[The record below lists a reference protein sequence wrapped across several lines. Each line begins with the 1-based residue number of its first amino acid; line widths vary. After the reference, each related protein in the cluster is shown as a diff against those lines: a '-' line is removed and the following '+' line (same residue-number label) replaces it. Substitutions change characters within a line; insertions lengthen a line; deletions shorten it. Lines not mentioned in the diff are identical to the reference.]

1 MAAPAALTAEFRK
14 IHQPNVFT
22 VNTPMQAGLA
32 DYLQH
37 LENNPQDPG
46 HYLNLSA
53 FYQRKRDLFRQG
65 LAGTGFRLLDCA
77 GTYFQVVDVTDLLQD
92 KALRA
97 GVLEH
102 RSGTSAAPTVT
113 DCGSESAPN
122 HPADG
127 QRPAHSSDAP
137 TEAAFCEWLTA
148 HIGVAAIPLSPFYG
162 DGRNQNLIR
171 FCFAKKDETLHAA
184 LERLARL

>member
-1 MAAPAALTAEFRK
+1 M
-14 IHQPNVFT
+14 
-22 VNTPMQAGLA
+22 
-32 DYLQH
+32 
-37 LENNPQDPG
+37 
-46 HYLNLSA
+46 
-53 FYQRKRDLFRQG
+53 
-65 LAGTGFRLLDCA
+65 
-77 GTYFQVVDVTDLLQD
+77 DVTNLLQD

-102 RSGTSAAPTVT
+102 RSDTSAAPTVT
-113 DCGSESAPN
+113 DLGNSDSTPN

-171 FCFAKKDETLHAA
+171 FCFAKKDKTLHAA

>member
-1 MAAPAALTAEFRK
+1 M
-14 IHQPNVFT
+14 
-22 VNTPMQAGLA
+22 
-32 DYLQH
+32 
-37 LENNPQDPG
+37 
-46 HYLNLSA
+46 
-53 FYQRKRDLFRQG
+53 
-65 LAGTGFRLLDCA
+65 
-77 GTYFQVVDVTDLLQD
+77 TDLLRD
-92 KALRA
+92 TALRTN
-97 GVLEH
+97 VLAH
-102 RSGTSAAPTVT
+102 RSGTSDAPAAT
-113 DCGSESAPN
+113 DHGNSDSTPN

-162 DGRNQNLIR
+162 DSRNQNLIR

>member
-1 MAAPAALTAEFRK
+1 
-14 IHQPNVFT
+14 
-22 VNTPMQAGLA
+22 MQAGLA

-37 LENNPQDPG
+37 LEHNPQDPG
-46 HYLNLSA
+46 HYLNLPA

-77 GTYFQVVDVTDLLQD
+77 GTYFQVVDVTGLLQD

-102 RSGTSAAPTVT
+102 RSDTSAAPTVT
-113 DCGSESAPN
+113 DHGNSGSTPN
-122 HPADG
+122 HPSDG

-148 HIGVAAIPLSPFYG
+148 CIGVAAIPLSPFYG